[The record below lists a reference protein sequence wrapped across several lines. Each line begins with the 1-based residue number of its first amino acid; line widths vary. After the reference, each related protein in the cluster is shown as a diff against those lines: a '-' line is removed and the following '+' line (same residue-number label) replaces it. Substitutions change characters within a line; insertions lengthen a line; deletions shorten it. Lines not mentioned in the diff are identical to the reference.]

1 MANICTN
8 IFYAET
14 NNKGNLNKIKLFLKK
29 EISCKKIDEG
39 EVFIKAYFD
48 SRWTYLKVHIDKL
61 IASLEP
67 DEVLYIRI
75 LSHELSNEYVAFK
88 VYRFGQWDIRY

>member
-8 IFYAET
+8 LFFAQTT
-14 NNKGNLNKIKLFLKK
+14 NKANLKK
-29 EISCKKIDEG
+29 IQTFIEEEFVCNNI
-39 EVFIKAYFD
+39 EVEDNYVEADFD
-48 SRWTYLKVHIDKL
+48 SRWTYPKEHIDRL

-75 LSHELSNEYVAFK
+75 LSHELNNEYVAFK
-88 VYRFGQWDIRY
+88 VYRYGQWDIRY

>member
-14 NNKGNLNKIKLFLKK
+14 SNKENLKKIKSFLQEEFHCDNLN
-29 EISCKKIDEG
+29 EDEVYI
-39 EVFIKAYFD
+39 EAYFD
-48 SRWTYLKVHIDKL
+48 SRWTYPKEHIDRL
-61 IASLEP
+61 VASLEL
-67 DEVLYIRI
+67 DEELYIRI